1 MFTLSLAKDW
11 IFAILKI
18 LEENKS
24 YLTELDSAIGDADHG
39 INICRGFAAAI
50 DAIEKD
56 NPLDLT
62 ALFRSVSIALIKN
75 TGGASGP
82 LYGTFFLRLGT
93 ALKGTEVFPIDFSN
107 ALSLA
112 IDGVMQLGHS
122 KPGEKTMLDALTP
135 ALKAARE
142 AADSVNFKALA
153 LSMFAAAKDGADA
166 TIPMLATKGRASYL
180 GERSIGHMDP
190 GAASA
195 TLIFKTLSEISH

>member
-11 IFAILKI
+11 IFAISKI

-39 INICRGFAAAI
+39 VNICRGFAAA
-50 DAIEKD
+50 AGSIEKD
-56 NPLDLT
+56 DPLDLT
-62 ALFRSVSIALIKN
+62 ALFKTVSIALIKN

-93 ALKGTEVFPIDFSN
+93 ALKGTGVSPAEFCN

-122 KPGEKTMLDALTP
+122 KPGEKTMIDALAP

-142 AADSVNFKALA
+142 AADGEDFKALA
-153 LSMFAAAKDGADA
+153 LCMFTAAKDGAEA
-166 TIPMLATKGRASYL
+166 TVPMLATKGRASYL
-180 GERSIGHMDP
+180 GERSIGHLDP
-190 GAASA
+190 GAAS
-195 TLIFKTLSEISH
+195 TSLIFQTLSELSR